1 MSLTASVHWCV
12 SETETE
18 ASLGLRPLHPSR
30 GTRRSSGPGAVL
42 TPAPA
47 SRDRLR
53 PCLPRPLQTLAL
65 RCACALSMAGLLSLL
80 LPPEGV
86 LGEELPMPQPR
97 AASWLNLDSIK
108 KYVGKLFSNSPKKSK
123 NHKKTANATST
134 SLPKATK
141 PPPWITTNPQ
151 RLNTSE
157 PRPPTSPRGPR

>member
-12 SETETE
+12 SKTY
-18 ASLGLRPLHPSR
+18 ASLGLSAPAPTARNTCKLRSRSR
-30 GTRRSSGPGAVL
+30 G

-47 SRDRLR
+47 SRDRSRL
-53 PCLPRPLQTLAL
+53 CLPRPLQTPAL
-65 RCACALSMAGLLSLL
+65 RCACALSIAGLLSLL

-108 KYVGKLFSNSPKKSK
+108 KYVGKLFNKSPKKSK
-123 NHKKTANATST
+123 NHKKTANATTT

-141 PPPWITTNPQ
+141 PPPWIATNPQ
-151 RLNTSE
+151 WLNTSK
-157 PRPPTSPRGPR
+157 PRPPTSSRGPR